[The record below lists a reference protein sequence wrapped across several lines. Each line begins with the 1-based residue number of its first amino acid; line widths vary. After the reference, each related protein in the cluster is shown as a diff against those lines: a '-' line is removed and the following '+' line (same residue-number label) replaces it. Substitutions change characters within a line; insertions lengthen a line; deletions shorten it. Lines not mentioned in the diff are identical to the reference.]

1 MPTGVYPAYGNR
13 KFKAPVD
20 TLISLPVSGNATGD
34 VRLVIDTMTLYGYD
48 GASWNSL
55 GGSGG
60 SSDSFKTIQTITGT
74 SPVATSATDTLTLES
89 SNSSMDI
96 VGDSSTD
103 TIDFQV
109 KSTYIL
115 GLLTGAISGV
125 LTSDLTA
132 SRVLVSDGS
141 GKISASAITTTVLG
155 YLDATSSIQT
165 QLNAKAPNARNIN
178 SGAGLTGGGD
188 LSADRTLAVDI
199 NGQSEDTTPDL
210 ANDFVMTYD
219 ASAGGL
225 KKVKLQNLS
234 SGGGL
239 ADAHQ
244 FGTGADG
251 ALSLNSGFTTYIR
264 RMNWT
269 TGVIT
274 GTGSARLAATSYFS
288 QYLDLT
294 NAPADAISTSNKA
307 GNGGAGAT
315 AGTAGSNPG
324 PGGIDTERPGV
335 ATANGTAGAGG
346 TAGGSQA
353 SASVVTGS
361 FVNPSTSGAGGAGGS
376 GSGGAGGA
384 SRGASTP
391 TSIFSISTYPMNIP
405 ILAVVYQTSV
415 GVPGGSGGGGDGTA
429 GGGGGGPGGSGGAVR
444 VFAKEIIRDSSTTAA
459 GAISVNGGN
468 GGNGGSA
475 TAGNR
480 GGGGGGCG
488 GIGGFVYLV
497 YKTLTGSAKTGL
509 INAGGG
515 NGGNGGNGFGTGGG
529 GNGGGSGGSGE
540 VILVDLGAGTLT
552 RYNNGSGAAGTA
564 ASGTTGGA
572 GATGVACSVDL

>member
-1 MPTGVYPAYGNR
+1 MSKY
-13 KFKAPVD
+13 FKNIVNAWRGWKKRVAD
-20 TLISLPVSGNATGD
+20 VASLPSSGNEEGD
-34 VRLVIDTMTLYGYD
+34 VRVVMSPLGIYIWD
-48 GASWNSL
+48 GSAWQS
-55 GGSGG
+55 GGGGGG
-60 SSDSFKTIQTITGT
+60 SSASFKTVQPDSGT
-74 SPVATSATDTLTLES
+74 APVATSPTDTLTITS
-89 SNSSMDI
+89 SDSTIDVIGNS
-96 VGDSSTD
+96 GTD
-103 TIDFQV
+103 TINLKTD
-109 KSTYIL
+109 KTKIGL
-115 GLLTGAISGV
+115 GNV
-125 LTSDLTA
+125 DNTSDANKPVSTA
-132 SRVLVSDGS
+132 QQT
-141 GKISASAITTTVLG
+141 A
-155 YLDATSSIQT
+155 LD
-165 QLNAKAPNARNIN
+165 LKANNSRNIN
-178 SGAGLTGGGD
+178 SGAGLSGGGD

-199 NGQSEDTTPDL
+199 NGQTEDTTPSL

-251 ALSLNSGFTTYIR
+251 ALSLSSGFTTYSR

-274 GTGSARLAATSYFS
+274 GTGSARIAATSYFS
-288 QYLDLT
+288 QYLDLS
-294 NAPADAISTSNKA
+294 NAPSDAISTSNKTA
-307 GNGGAGAT
+307 NGGNGSASA
-315 AGTAGSNPG
+315 TAGSNPG
-324 PGGIDTERPGV
+324 AGGIDTERPGV
-335 ATANGTAGAGG
+335 ATANGAAGAGG

-405 ILAVVYQTSV
+405 VLAVVFQTSV
-415 GVPGGSGGGGDGTA
+415 GVPGGSGGGGDGTS
-429 GGGGGGPGGSGGAVR
+429 GGGGGGPGGSGGSVR

-468 GGNGGSA
+468 GGNGGSPA
-475 TAGNR
+475 AGNR

-488 GIGGFVYLV
+488 GTGGFVYIA
-497 YKTLTGSAKTGL
+497 YKTLSGSAKTGL
-509 INAGGG
+509 INASGG
-515 NGGNGGNGFGTGGG
+515 NGGNGGNGFGTGNG
-529 GNGGGSGGSGE
+529 GNGGGGGGSGE
-540 VILVDLGAGTLT
+540 VILVDLTAGTLT
-552 RYNNGSGAAGTA
+552 RYNNGSGSNGTA
-564 ASGTTGGA
+564 ASGATGGT
-572 GATGVACSVDL
+572 GGTGVANEVDL